1 MPTDDF
7 AADADAIAA
16 AVRAVPGV
24 SGLHGGVQGE
34 IALLLPGRRIPG
46 LRLHDAACEVHVA
59 VEWDAD
65 IPQTAAAIRTRLA
78 PLAGGRPVLVH
89 VEDVAE
95 PEEEDR
101 PPANPPTRQRP
112 AHRGPTPEGATRERL
127 TRRGASDESPTHQGA
142 SHERP
147 THEGPTDQGRT
158 RKREGRP

>member
-7 AADADAIAA
+7 AASADAIAA

-89 VEDVAE
+89 VEDVVE

-101 PPANPPTRQRP
+101 PPSTTPTHQ
-112 AHRGPTPEGATRERL
+112 
-127 TRRGASDESPTHQGA
+127 GASDESPTHQGA